1 MQKVPQRPKTREDR
15 GPWWRPVWDALNGF
29 IDDDALT
36 YAAAIAFYTALAFAP
51 LIIILVACLSLFVG
65 DAAQAELIDQIR
77 AVVGPSAAKI
87 AEGVLASG
95 SAEPEISSWAGVAGV
110 IALLVSATGV
120 FAQLQGSLNAIWG
133 VAPAPRNSLLEWL
146 RKRLWSLGMIIALG
160 FLLLVSLVFSAA
172 VQFAFN
178 ATGLDPE
185 RGWLWLAVDNL
196 VSIAVFFAIFC
207 GIFRYL
213 PDVTIRWS
221 NVWRGG
227 LVTALLFAFGK
238 WAIGKYL
245 GVSSIGSAYGAAGSL
260 VLLLVWVYYSSI
272 IVLFGAELTEAW
284 TLWRGYAVRP
294 EEIAE
299 IAPHE
304 AQRGQNAD
312 LIEIDGAL
320 IDPEVPPPDD
330 VDEDE
335 EADDIVR

>member
-1 MQKVPQRPKTREDR
+1 MAKIPQRPKTREER
-15 GPWWRPVWDALNGF
+15 GAWWRPIWDALNGF
-29 IDDDALT
+29 IDDDAMT

-51 LIIILVACLSLFVG
+51 LIIILVASLSLFLG
-65 DAAQAELIDQIR
+65 DTAQVELIDQIR

-95 SAEPEISSWAGVAGV
+95 TAQPELSSVAG
-110 IALLVSATGV
+110 IAGGVTLLVSATGV
-120 FAQLQGSLNAIWG
+120 FAQLQASLNAIWG

-160 FLLLVSLVFSAA
+160 FLLLVSLVFSAG

-185 RGWLWLAVDNL
+185 RGWLWLGVDNL
-196 VSIAVFFAIFC
+196 VSIAIFFAVFC

-213 PDVTIRWS
+213 PDVRIRWS

-227 LVTALLFAFGK
+227 LVTALLFALGK
-238 WAIGKYL
+238 WAISKYL
-245 GVSSIGSAYGAAGSL
+245 GVSSVGSAYGAAGSL

-284 TLWRGYAVRP
+284 TLWRGHPVRP
-294 EEIAE
+294 TDIAQ
-299 IAPHE
+299 ISPHE
-304 AQRGQNAD
+304 AQRGQNAE
-312 LIEIDGAL
+312 LVEVDGAL
-320 IDPEVPPPDD
+320 VDPEAPPDD
-330 VDEDE
+330 
-335 EADDIVR
+335 DDALR